1 MVWWVVKRPASRCSP
16 KENGLFVLPYLGPPR
31 TICSNFFF
39 FYNFFHINFA
49 KIYGPQ
55 KNCKTIHLAPWGTA
69 VARYCS
75 TFLPP
80 WGTAVGSNLFSKI
93 CIFVA

>member
-55 KNCKTIHLAPWGTA
+55 KKLQNYTSGAVGDGGGAVLQHLP
-69 VARYCS
+69 
-75 TFLPP
+75 
-80 WGTAVGSNLFSKI
+80 TAVGHGGG
-93 CIFVA
+93 V

>member
-39 FYNFFHINFA
+39 FLQFFSHQFCKNIWSA
-49 KIYGPQ
+49 KKIANYTSGAVGDGGGAVLQ
-55 KNCKTIHLAPWGTA
+55 HLP
-69 VARYCS
+69 
-75 TFLPP
+75 
-80 WGTAVGSNLFSKI
+80 TAVGHGGG
-93 CIFVA
+93 V